1 MSASRFAAWLIG
13 ALMCGAWLA
22 SAAGV
27 TRQARAP
34 RFQPPGP
41 EVVQFDAL
49 AADVQAQAGRL
60 RARMANAPAPRPA
73 DRNPFSFSVRPAPRR
88 SARTQHVSAA
98 VVASP
103 LEIREPVLEL
113 VGIAESTKP
122 ERLIRTAMI
131 TGGHDELM
139 MVTAGQRILGRYD
152 VVLVGADAVELK
164 DVQTGGSRRLI
175 LR

>member
-1 MSASRFAAWLIG
+1 MSASRVAAWVIG
-13 ALMCGAWLA
+13 VAMCGAWLA

-34 RFQPPGP
+34 RLPPRGAD
-41 EVVQFDAL
+41 VVQFEAL
-49 AADVQAQAGRL
+49 AAEVQAQAGRL
-60 RARMANAPAPRPA
+60 RARLAAAPAPRPVE
-73 DRNPFSFSVRPAPRR
+73 RNPFNFSARPAPRR
-88 SARTQHVSAA
+88 LADKRPPSPVSRTPPV
-98 VVASP
+98 
-103 LEIREPVLEL
+103 ENREPVLEL
-113 VGIAESTKP
+113 IGIAENARP
-122 ERLIRTAMI
+122 EGLVRTAMI

-164 DVQTGGSRRLI
+164 DVQTGGTRRLI

>member
-1 MSASRFAAWLIG
+1 MSASRVAAWVIG
-13 ALMCGAWLA
+13 VAMCGAWLA

-34 RFQPPGP
+34 RLASRGAD
-41 EVVQFDAL
+41 VVQFDAL

-60 RARMANAPAPRPA
+60 RARLAAAPAPRPVE
-73 DRNPFSFSVRPAPRR
+73 RNPFSFSARPVPPRLADKR
-88 SARTQHVSAA
+88 HPSP
-98 VVASP
+98 VALTP
-103 LEIREPVLEL
+103 PVETREPVLEL
-113 VGIAESTKP
+113 IGIAENTRP
-122 ERLIRTAMI
+122 EGLVRTAMI

-164 DVQTGGSRRLI
+164 DVQTGGKRRLI